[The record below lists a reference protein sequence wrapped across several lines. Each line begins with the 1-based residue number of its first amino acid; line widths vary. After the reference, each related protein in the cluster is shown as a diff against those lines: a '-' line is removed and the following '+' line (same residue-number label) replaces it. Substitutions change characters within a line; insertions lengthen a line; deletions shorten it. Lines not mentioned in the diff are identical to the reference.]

1 MDLKPGCGFTLLQV
15 TPNPIVAVDLDSADL
30 LAGQVF
36 YQNVVFTLSAGETQY
51 IELKTGADVIMIS
64 RDLLNVGSSN
74 VLYSVLEAPA
84 VTDGTPIT
92 TAYNGNRNSGL
103 STTALWYSAPTG
115 VSGGTALVVSMLPAT
130 AFFKGRSA
138 AYNEMV
144 YKANTTYV
152 ASIVNAAT
160 AGTVVYATYRWHKL
174 V

>member
-15 TPNPIVAVDLDSADL
+15 APNPVVSIDLDSADL

-64 RDLLNVGSSN
+64 RDLLNIGTSN
-74 VLYSVLEAPA
+74 VLYSVFEAPT
-84 VTDGTPIT
+84 VTDGTIIT
-92 TAYNGNRNSGL
+92 TAFNGNRNSAQATTVVFY
-103 STTALWYSAPTG
+103 STPTS
-115 VSGGTALVVSMLPAT
+115 VSGGTPLVVSMLPAT

-138 AYNEMV
+138 AYNEMI